1 MYQHGENQTTVT
13 VETFV
18 SWVAGRVPGQS
29 EPDTEVLLLLAAGIL
44 VGLGMI
50 YYGFRNYRVSRLI
63 KNTPTE
69 RIRSAAVGRT
79 ELHGTA
85 VPKEYIFD
93 QPFTDGECLYAS
105 YKVREYHEYND
116 DDKDDEWKTI
126 FSKTLAPPFY
136 LDDGTGEILVDADA
150 DANFEISDE
159 NSTTIRVSK
168 RRSPPET
175 VQEFLGGPDGTPTR
189 NVTSTI
195 TDVLGGVTGNL
206 TNSGHATQYVEQ
218 AAQEREE
225 SEQADTTG
233 SDESSDDESTSDD
246 LGIQQLSRGELNRS
260 GAILA
265 TDDDTQV
272 EDSGADGGASG
283 LLGSIR
289 DAAET
294 MSDAMGSMSGPR
306 GVSGSSRRKRRYIQE
321 VLPIGTDTYVYGGAE
336 PRTADISAANED
348 RLVMREDSG
357 TGQFIVSDYGEDE
370 IVWGYTKRAVLFGG
384 IGLVVSAG
392 SVGLLAHLLGL

>member
-1 MYQHGENQTTVT
+1 MT

-18 SWVAGRVPGQS
+18 SWVAGSVPGQS

-69 RIRSAAVGRT
+69 KSRSAAVGRT

-85 VPKEYIFD
+85 VPKEYIFE

-150 DANFEISDE
+150 DATFEISDE
-159 NSTTIRVSK
+159 NSTTIRVGK
-168 RRSPPET
+168 RRSPPQK
-175 VQEFLGGPDGTPTR
+175 VQEFLGGPDGTPSR
-189 NVTSTI
+189 NAASTI
-195 TDVLGGVTGNL
+195 TDVLGGVAGNL

-218 AAQEREE
+218 AEAV
-225 SEQADTTG
+225 
-233 SDESSDDESTSDD
+233 SDGDEKGEGDGTAPGDGSSDDD
-246 LGIQQLSRGELNRS
+246 LGIQQLSRGELNSS
-260 GAILA
+260 GAVLA
-265 TDDDTQV
+265 ADDDTQV
-272 EDSGADGGASG
+272 EDSGANEGASG

-289 DAAET
+289 SAAET
-294 MSDAMGSMSGPR
+294 VSDAMESMSGPR
-306 GVSGSSRRKRRYIQE
+306 GVSGTSRRKRRYIQE
-321 VLPIGTDTYVYGGAE
+321 VLPVGADTYIYGGAE
-336 PRTADISAANED
+336 PREADVAAANED
-348 RLVMREDSG
+348 RLVMREDPA
-357 TGQFIVSDYGEDE
+357 TGQFIVSDYGEEE
-370 IVWGYTKRAVLFGG
+370 IAWGYTKRALMFGG
-384 IGLVVSAG
+384 LGLVVSAG
-392 SVGLLAHLLGL
+392 SVGLLAHLLGF